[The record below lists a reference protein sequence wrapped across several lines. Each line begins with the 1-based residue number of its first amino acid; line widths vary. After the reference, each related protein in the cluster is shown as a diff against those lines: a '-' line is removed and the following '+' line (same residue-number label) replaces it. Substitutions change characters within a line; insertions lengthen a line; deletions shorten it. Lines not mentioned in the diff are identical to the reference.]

1 MSLHPAATIIRATL
15 HSFLRAGSSVIA
27 MVSLRELIF
36 YSALLPTTLAQ
47 TIQQGFNSGNT
58 LPDRTAKFEDDFLKE
73 FETMQKLR
81 NSPGLFNSVRLYT
94 NIQAY
99 TESEPLS
106 AFSAAL
112 RTNTSILLGIWCSG
126 TNNITNELDAL
137 AAALDRYGTDFAN
150 AVIAISVGSE
160 DMYRI
165 SESGIRN
172 EAGIGTGPDQIVRFI
187 NDTRRAIAGTPL
199 ADKPVGHVDTWSAWT
214 NTSNSAVVE
223 AVDWLGVDIYPY
235 FETDRNNTFDRAPT
249 IFEDLFNRTVNA
261 SDGKPVW
268 VTETG
273 WPYEGPGEGSARASV
288 VEQEG
293 YWRAVGCASLFGR
306 INTWW
311 YTLKDANPDAD
322 EKFAVAD
329 DRLSTKPRFDLTCP
343 AGSGAPPAINTTSSG
358 SGVDFAA
365 VALRALIAAF
375 VVGFLLE

>member
-1 MSLHPAATIIRATL
+1 
-15 HSFLRAGSSVIA
+15 

-187 NDTRRAIAGTPL
+187 NDTRRAIAGTLL

-293 YWRAVGCASLFGR
+293 YWRAVGCATLFGR